1 MSGNHVVSRIMYMMK
16 LDMILEKP
24 STKAAMA
31 EVSMK

>member
-16 LDMILEKP
+16 LDVIFEK
-24 STKAAMA
+24 SSAKTAMA